1 MELIVVACL
10 LSIPDECR
18 EHRLRLTL
26 EGLDAAQ
33 CMYSSIPR
41 IARWQ
46 GMHRKWKVRSGY
58 CALLSDEKTA

>member
-10 LSIPDECR
+10 LSMPGECR

-33 CMYSSIPR
+33 CM
-41 IARWQ
+41 
-46 GMHRKWKVRSGY
+46 
-58 CALLSDEKTA
+58 